1 MTAAAQAAVVVIGSN
16 SGWQIGLAIGF
27 TIVVVVVV
35 FVGLILMYAHRIAD
49 QATAGIGPMDAVRSN
64 TQAVWKLQDI
74 NRATTGIW
82 RSAETARKVLGG

>member
-1 MTAAAQAAVVVIGSN
+1 MAALVLASN
-16 SGWQIGLAIGF
+16 TGWQIGLAIGF
-27 TIVVVVVV
+27 AIVVVVVI

-49 QATAGIGPMDAVRSN
+49 QASAGIGPMDSVRAN
-64 TQAVWKLQDI
+64 TQGVWKLQDI